1 MFKINSRTNHQKNRI
16 RLNEDMKTK
25 LMQGNIVAFNLFS
38 KKLKTMKLDLWLQER
53 NQVIEYKI

>member
-1 MFKINSRTNHQKNRI
+1 
-16 RLNEDMKTK
+16 MKTK